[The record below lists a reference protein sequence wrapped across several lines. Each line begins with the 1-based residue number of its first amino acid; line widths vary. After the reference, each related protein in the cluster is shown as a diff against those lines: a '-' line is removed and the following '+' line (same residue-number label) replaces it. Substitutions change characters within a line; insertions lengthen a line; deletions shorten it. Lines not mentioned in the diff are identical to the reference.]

1 MFLKVDQVS
10 KVYPSADG
18 PVTVLDNISLDV
30 QEGEFVCIIGHS
42 GCGKSTLVN
51 MVSGFNQPS
60 SGRVTLQDKPI
71 TEPGPDRMM
80 VFQSYSLMP
89 WMTAYDNVYFGL
101 DSVHPNKSKSE
112 KDRIVRDTLTMVGL
126 GEAMEKKTHPII
138 WRNASAG
145 SDRQSFLSAS

>member
-1 MFLKVDQVS
+1 MSYATFPVIPEPIPASVFLKVDQVS

-60 SGRVTLQDKPI
+60 SGRVTLQDRPI

-80 VFQSYSLMP
+80 VFQNYCLFEDIP
-89 WMTAYDNVYFGL
+89 GL
-101 DSVHPNKSKSE
+101 ETIEPNQANHLINQLWSQYH
-112 KDRIVRDTLTMVGL
+112 G
-126 GEAMEKKTHPII
+126 KKHC
-138 WRNASAG
+138 
-145 SDRQSFLSAS
+145 